1 MEFKD
6 GKVVNII
13 EGGFP
18 KPYSLSLK
26 DAKKGLTVS
35 NLRKSYLKEG
45 SIAHGVVYN
54 GKIYGPN
61 AIEMLAE
68 QTSIEVVRV
77 GNGAMLKGK
86 LSILE
91 KMMPICLDCKPIGDK
106 PIQFGLP
113 PKSKKR

>member
-1 MEFKD
+1 MEFRD

-26 DAKKGLTVS
+26 DAKKGLCVS

-45 SIAHGVVYN
+45 SIAHGVVYD
-54 GKIYGPN
+54 GKLYGPL

-68 QTSIEVVRV
+68 RTSIEVVRV

-91 KMMPICLDCKPIGDK
+91 NMMPICLNWKHFGDSEPIR
-106 PIQFGLP
+106 FG
-113 PKSKKR
+113 